1 MKTLIYSLLSV
12 LIFSA
17 VAFIAPA
24 QNTKY
29 LLLEYIKLKPGITDT
44 TPVIENTRKR
54 IQLQKQKDAS
64 VLWSSLWEVV
74 GYNPNK
80 NDYQYIVATVFKNF
94 SDWLS
99 EYKNSDSKVFY
110 SITKGRL
117 DSASIHKSDSFDIIY
132 TPIFEVLADAGSL
145 KKQPQLMLI
154 KDVKATPGKEVAYES
169 LEMEDWLPIHQDL
182 IKKDYETAYNF
193 SGLSFPQEGSDYN
206 YSTLI
211 FYSDDAMFDKQ
222 NDIDYD
228 PYMRKNQSAFINAGT
243 LNKEIFSELL
253 KLVAFVKSEE

>member
-1 MKTLIYSLLSV
+1 MTFTV
-12 LIFSA
+12 T
-17 VAFIAPA
+17 A
-24 QNTKY
+24 QNKY
-29 LLLEYIKLKPGITDT
+29 LLFEFIKMKPGITDT
-44 TPVIENTRKR
+44 SSVMHYTRDRVETQEK
-54 IQLQKQKDAS
+54 KFKS
-64 VLWSSLWEVV
+64 VLWSSVWQVV
-74 GYNPNK
+74 NPARNK
-80 NDYQYIVATVFKNF
+80 NQYDYIVATVFKNF
-94 SDWLS
+94 NDWLS
-99 EYKNSDSKVFY
+99 EYKNRDSKGVFY
-110 SITKGRL
+110 SLTKGRL